1 MKKPRNP
8 TCPPGLLN
16 AETFMDEFQGLSV
29 TLMPPDAL
37 RKELALLHKACAP
50 APDET
55 LPPPPE
61 DPPVFE
67 EVRLR
72 AFDLL
77 FETHVH
83 ASPNAD
89 AARCALATIPLHERL
104 LLQELIDL
112 AQTHL
117 RTARRHAPLFLVATA
132 WHVRMADIL
141 YGDLFPARVRH
152 WEVDDADSHC
162 FP

>member
-1 MKKPRNP
+1 MKEPRNP
-8 TCPPGLLN
+8 TCPSGLLT
-16 AETFMDEFQGLSV
+16 AETFKDEFQTLPV

-37 RKELALLHKACAP
+37 RKELALLRKACAP

-55 LPPPPE
+55 VPPPPE
-61 DPPVFE
+61 DPPLFE
-67 EVRLR
+67 DVRQL

-77 FETHVH
+77 FDTRVV
-83 ASPNAD
+83 ASPNAE
-89 AARCALATIPLHERL
+89 AARCALAPIPLDERL

-112 AQTHL
+112 ALNHL

-141 YGDLFPARVRH
+141 YGDLHPARVRH
-152 WEVDDADSHC
+152 WDVADADTHC